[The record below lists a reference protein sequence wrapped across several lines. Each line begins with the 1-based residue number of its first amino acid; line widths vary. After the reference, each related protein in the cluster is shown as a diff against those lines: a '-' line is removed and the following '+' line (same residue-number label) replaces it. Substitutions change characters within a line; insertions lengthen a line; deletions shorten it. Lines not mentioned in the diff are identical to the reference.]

1 MNYKRNEKNELLSQL
16 RARLNNLAVDVNERD
31 KKLTDV
37 KDAYLNQSFEY
48 RNSGRRR
55 GFGRGRG
62 GTSRPYHMIG
72 SYNSYPFMV
81 KPRYQGHPNFSVP
94 GNGMWR
100 RPRRKVW
107 NGGWN
112 NNPVPPK
119 WKYRIPDSELKRMSN
134 IPDEEW
140 EICWN
145 FNSAKG
151 CHRGSRC
158 SWRHAKYSAA
168 FNHPIT
174 REPLKTNKPFRLTTA
189 GRHAG
194 QKTRQQQAPDVEKK
208 HDDMKNSETPDV
220 ENKRE
225 DAESEPL
232 FPLNSQAAGSSNS
245 ETRDR
250 DTDTKEV
257 KLMTKNLG
265 SKEKEPIAING
276 TS

>member
-16 RARLNNLAVDVNERD
+16 RARLNNLAIDVNERD
-31 KKLTDV
+31 KKLTDA
-37 KDAYLNQSFEY
+37 KAMYLNQSMAY
-48 RNSGRRR
+48 RNVGKHP
-55 GFGRGRG
+55 GMGRGRI
-62 GTSRPYHMIG
+62 GTTRPYQMVG
-72 SYNSYPFMV
+72 NYKPPYPYMMH
-81 KPRYQGHPNFSVP
+81 PRYPGGPNMAIP
-94 GNGMWR
+94 GSATWK

-107 NGGWN
+107 AGGWN

-119 WKYRIPDSELKRMSN
+119 WKYRIPDNELKKMSN

-158 SWRHAKYSAA
+158 SWRHNKYSAA

-174 REPLKTNKPFRLTTA
+174 QEPLQTTRPVRLTTA
-189 GRHAG
+189 GRHTT
-194 QKTRQQQAPDVEKK
+194 KTRKQEEPEAEKK
-208 HDDMKNSETPDV
+208 HEDAKNSEAP
-220 ENKRE
+220 EAEQKRE
-225 DAESEPL
+225 DEEEELDALISAS
-232 FPLNSQAAGSSNS
+232 SQVVEASNA

-257 KLMTKNLG
+257 KLKAKNLG
-265 SKEKEPIAING
+265 SKVTEPLA
-276 TS
+276 S

>member
-16 RARLNNLAVDVNERD
+16 RARISNLAIDVNERD
-31 KKLTDV
+31 KKLTPQ
-37 KDAYLNQSFEY
+37 KAMYLNQSMAY
-48 RNSGRRR
+48 RNSGKYPAM
-55 GFGRGRG
+55 GRGRIE
-62 GTSRPYHMIG
+62 TARPYQMVG
-72 SYNSYPFMV
+72 NYKSYPYMI
-81 KPRYQGHPNFSVP
+81 PSRYPGDPSMAVP
-94 GNGMWR
+94 GSATWR

-107 NGGWN
+107 TGGWN

-119 WKYRIPDSELKRMSN
+119 WKYRIPDNELKKMSN

-158 SWRHAKYSAA
+158 SWRHNKYSAA

-174 REPLKTNKPFRLTTA
+174 REPLQTTRPIRLTTA
-189 GRHAG
+189 GRHTS
-194 QKTRQQQAPDVEKK
+194 QKTRQQDVPEAEKK
-208 HDDMKNSETPDV
+208 HEDAKNSEAP
-220 ENKRE
+220 EAEKKRE
-225 DAESEPL
+225 DEELDALLSAS
-232 FPLNSQAAGSSNS
+232 SQVVEASNA

-257 KLMTKNLG
+257 KLKTKNLG
-265 SKEKEPIAING
+265 SKVTEPV
-276 TS
+276 SC